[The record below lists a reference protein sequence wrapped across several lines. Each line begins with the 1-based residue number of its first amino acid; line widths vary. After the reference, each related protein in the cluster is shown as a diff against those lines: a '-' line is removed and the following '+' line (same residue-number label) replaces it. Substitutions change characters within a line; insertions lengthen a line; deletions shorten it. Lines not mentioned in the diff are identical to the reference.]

1 LGSSTKS
8 EDRSIDGETRT
19 VVVKEEGNGST
30 KTYPRSKS
38 QVTRNPHAAVDGRLI
53 FIEEG
58 LGGFEFQRKGE
69 ER

>member
-1 LGSSTKS
+1 MDENIPTNHAHA
-8 EDRSIDGETRT
+8 SISYAAAP
-19 VVVKEEGNGST
+19 KP
-30 KTYPRSKS
+30 KPKPKPRSKP